1 MSDYPPEKDRPKI
14 PHSESSGLIVHIID
28 EMPVHVVFA
37 VMFVVFFFV
46 WGGVNNV
53 IKLFGRDV
61 SSIETPV
68 GVYAGLFSALATPFV
83 IWRVKRRKK

>member
-1 MSDYPPEKDRPKI
+1 MSLRSLAI
-14 PHSESSGLIVHIID
+14 
-28 EMPVHVVFA
+28 A
-37 VMFVVFFFV
+37 VAASANARTASPAAVLLMFVVFFFV

-68 GVYAGLFSALATPFV
+68 GLYAGFLAALATPFV